1 MSKVGLLFFM
11 RVEQKHSWKKLSSN
25 LKVHDTSIWTVI
37 AFDSVRLYVAIEE
50 ICFSRLEKPVLLVFL
65 EFVVK
70 LETEE
75 DVTARELFVLDT
87 ISFNI
92 LLIA

>member
-1 MSKVGLLFFM
+1 M
-11 RVEQKHSWKKLSSN
+11 RKN
-25 LKVHDTSIWTVI
+25 YTGIRKVHDTSIWSSI
-37 AFDSVRLYVAIEE
+37 AFDSARLWVAIED
-50 ICFSRLEKPVLLVFL
+50 ICFSRIENPALLDFF

-70 LETEE
+70 LETVV
-75 DVTARELFVLDT
+75 DVKARELFVLDT